1 MDFKEQ
7 FRYMDRI
14 SIDERDSLPEWVRA
28 EHMERSVP
36 LKELWKYPG
45 VLETKTGIMEHFTRW
60 WKRRRV
66 SKKKYEIRCSS
77 SEEMDR
83 IADAMIG
90 KGFYVERVTGILPAQ
105 SYGLY
110 LPVYKVIYWEDGGH

>member
-45 VLETKTGIMEHFTRW
+45 IIYTETGIMEHFTRW
-60 WKRRRV
+60 WKR
-66 SKKKYEIRCSS
+66 
-77 SEEMDR
+77 
-83 IADAMIG
+83 
-90 KGFYVERVTGILPAQ
+90 
-105 SYGLY
+105 
-110 LPVYKVIYWEDGGH
+110 